1 MAQATRYQAAQHMIY
16 PGRQMLQGEIYGAT
30 YMRAA
35 ITNDCKHDFLLKAE
49 TKLEHM
55 LGAWLKGGV

>member
-1 MAQATRYQAAQHMIY
+1 MIY